1 MVFVL
6 VLFLHFSLGCGLD
19 FLKVFFFASS
29 YLYFKV
35 GKGILSSGQKNSTSN
50 LKKDRIHETNYF
62 PPTNQNFYFVQ
73 QKNAYN
79 FCLKNSK
86 LRFDLAQFFF
96 QLCSFS
102 SCFVLPPLLAKLSAP
117 SCGFNKSIKMK
128 CLNLNS
134 NQQSAPST
142 ENLAKTTF
150 SDDLRKNLLMKTLL
164 KRNQF
169 I

>member
-1 MVFVL
+1 MVCFVHIWPYFMMFLL
-6 VLFLHFSLGCGLD
+6 VLFLHLFWGLD

-102 SCFVLPPLLAKLSAP
+102 SCFVLPPLLSKLSAP
-117 SCGFNKSIKMK
+117 SCGLNKSIKMK
-128 CLNLNS
+128 SLNLNS
-134 NQQSAPST
+134 NQP
-142 ENLAKTTF
+142 
-150 SDDLRKNLLMKTLL
+150 
-164 KRNQF
+164 
-169 I
+169 